1 MNGRNGGLFTGRG
14 FTTTGS
20 SVRVGYQYFGLSDVG
35 PTDPNDWTT
44 INYTGM
50 VNGTMA
56 WSSSASVATYGTT
69 AFNGF
74 VDGTVG
80 STVMSGSVNG
90 YIASSDTQPTPVWL
104 TQSTHSK
111 LWYVKIL
118 AGSLAVESRA
128 LLSTIDSAIDVNGI
142 IGISFGFT
150 LIGLPRQAQF
160 AYLAGVAQP

>member
-1 MNGRNGGLFTGRG
+1 MIGRDGGLFTGRG
-14 FTTTGS
+14 FQTTGS
-20 SVRVGYQYFGLSDVG
+20 LVRVGYQYFGISETG

-44 INYTGM
+44 ISYTGI
-50 VNGTMA
+50 VNGTMQ
-56 WSSSASVATYGTT
+56 WSSSAAVTTYGTT

-90 YIASSDTQPTPVWL
+90 YVASKSSQPTPVWL
-104 TQSTHSK
+104 TQSFHSK
-111 LWYVKIL
+111 LYYVKIL

-128 LLSTIDSAIDVNGI
+128 LLSNIDSGIDVNGVVA
-142 IGISFGFT
+142 ISFSFT

-160 AYLAGVAQP
+160 LYLAGVLEP